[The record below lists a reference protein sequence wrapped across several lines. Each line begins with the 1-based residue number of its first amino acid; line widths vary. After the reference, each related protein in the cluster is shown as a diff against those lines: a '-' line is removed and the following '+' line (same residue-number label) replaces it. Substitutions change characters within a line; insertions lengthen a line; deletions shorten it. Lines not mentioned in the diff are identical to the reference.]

1 MEDDSSGRIRVRFT
15 LNLPRQLVISLI
27 CLLAFVLVGGGSALS
42 QSGDGPSPAP
52 AAAEIPA
59 GQADADSIFL
69 PLVRL
74 GLATSHAG
82 RFDAYAGSATC
93 RACHADEVAQV
104 HGSVHYQWN
113 GPTPGVV
120 DMETGGKLGGIN
132 DFCGYPDINFIGQL
146 TNVVGE
152 TVDGGC
158 ATCHVGLGAKPQPT
172 ASEAQLENIDC
183 LVCHSEDVSAQGGKH
198 RRWVPL
204 RPRARTHVGQSAS
217 RPSPTSPCPPIRPV

>member
-1 MEDDSSGRIRVRFT
+1 M
-15 LNLPRQLVISLI
+15 
-27 CLLAFVLVGGGSALS
+27 
-42 QSGDGPSPAP
+42 
-52 AAAEIPA
+52 
-59 GQADADSIFL
+59 

-93 RACHADEVAQV
+93 RECHADEVAQV
-104 HGSVHYQWN
+104 HGSVHYQWS

-183 LVCHSEDVSAQGGKH
+183 LVCHSEDYRRKVANTADGFRFVPAPERMSVSLLQAITDITLPSDQTCLTCHAYAGGGNNNKRGDLEAAHANPPSAAFDVHMASVEQG
-198 RRWVPL
+198 RR
-204 RPRARTHVGQSAS
+204 RAGL
-217 RPSPTSPCPPIRPV
+217 PGLPCQ